1 MRKLKLFSMLLL
13 LLIGVGQV
21 WATSPDNYSFSS
33 FSSSSTVNLTTTDGF
48 TITLAKNKGGTDPA
62 WASSQARV
70 YAKGS
75 LTITIPAASN
85 YKITSV
91 IYTYVVN
98 KNKNNVA
105 PTIDGVSG
113 ADDTGTWNSS
123 SKTWTASGTGATSV
137 TFSTSGT
144 AGNVGFTAVSITYT
158 SGGGGGS
165 NNPTVFRR
173 PFKKNF
179 QSGLLYNI
187 YKN

>member
-1 MRKLKLFSMLLL
+1 M
-13 LLIGVGQV
+13 
-21 WATSPDNYSFSS
+21 WATSPDNYSFSN

-48 TITLAKNKGGTDPA
+48 TITLAKNNGGTDPA

-70 YAKGS
+70 NAKGS
-75 LTITIPAASN
+75 ITITIPAASN

-98 KNKNNVA
+98 KNKKNVA

-165 NNPTVFRR
+165 NNPTLFLN
-173 PFKKNF
+173 P
-179 QSGLLYNI
+179 S
-187 YKN
+187 